1 MTSIAEEVV
10 STEFSADDTLTVTNG
25 VNGSE
30 ANGVAPEGTTIEP
43 SATSESVTPAE
54 VGEPFVRV
62 VKGAPSDE
70 ELAAL
75 VTVLAS
81 AAAAGTQESGSSLP
95 PETWGDPVQM
105 HRTYAPFS
113 PYSFAN
119 AGSHRR

>member
-10 STEFSADDTLTVTNG
+10 STESSADDTLTVTDR

-30 ANGVAPEGTTIEP
+30 VNGVVPEGTAIEP
-43 SATSESVTPAE
+43 STTSESATPTEA
-54 VGEPFVRV
+54 GEPFVRV
-62 VKGAPSDE
+62 VKGSPSDE

-81 AAAAGTQESGSSLP
+81 AAASGTTASGSSLP

-105 HRTYAPFS
+105 HRTAAPFS
-113 PYSFAN
+113 PYSFPN
-119 AGSHRR
+119 VGSHRR